1 MAFESKNGNLEKFDV
16 QKRHDSISPTLS
28 SISTQLP
35 TRPKNLHRSKSA
47 DSASFETYSGKPLDL
62 ELKDEIVITKDAL
75 EMLISNLSLNEIEEV
90 TIGKE
95 CLEDKKPDS
104 SENYFEACGSPR
116 KIRNLSPWTPDG
128 PIVKS
133 LPGFFKMSQ
142 MIDDGTCVCLLLGC
156 DEEVF
161 TQNIKN
167 INVTPRY
174 FMCREHRA
182 EVKKRYGYGS

>member
-1 MAFESKNGNLEKFDV
+1 MASESKNNDLEKFGV
-16 QKRHDSISPTLS
+16 RKGHISISPTLS
-28 SISTQLP
+28 STSEQLP
-35 TRPKNLHRSKSA
+35 TCPKNLYRSKSA
-47 DSASFETYSGKPLDL
+47 GSASFETYSGKPLVL
-62 ELKDEIVITKDAL
+62 ESKAGIVITKDAL
-75 EMLISNLSLNEIEEV
+75 EMLISNLSLDEIEEV
-90 TIGKE
+90 STGKE
-95 CLEDKKPDS
+95 CLEDKKPES
-104 SENYFEACGSPR
+104 SENYFEACGSPG
-116 KIRNLSPWTPDG
+116 KISKLSPWTPDG

-142 MIDDGTCVCLLLGC
+142 MIADGTCICLLLGC

-167 INVTPRY
+167 LGATPRY